1 MKRNSGPIKTERIKP
16 AIVSV
21 LIAVLL
27 SGCSGFDGA
36 TSVFGKSSE
45 IDLNA
50 DVETIAT
57 DVSRFDA
64 NSALT
69 SSATTLE
76 DYEEISNNNVIILD
90 SIEISV
96 GKFKSDIL
104 EAWDELPAEDT
115 ANSPSRS
122 KLLNWAN
129 GYETWIFYQREM
141 QKLGSACL
149 VTSQT
154 KYEYDTCA
162 LNNFNRTME
171 LENLSRNDLSYA
183 IQGIQEW
190 RDSIGANNG

>member
-1 MKRNSGPIKTERIKP
+1 MKRNSGQIKTEGIKR

-36 TSVFGKSSE
+36 SSVFGKSSE

-64 NSALT
+64 NSALS
-69 SSATTLE
+69 SSASTIE
-76 DYEEISNNNVIILD
+76 DYAEISKNNSIILD

-96 GKFKSDIL
+96 DKFKSDIL
-104 EAWDELPAEDT
+104 EAWDGLPTEDT
-115 ANSPSRS
+115 TSSPSRS
-122 KLLNWAN
+122 KLLNWAK

-141 QKLGSACL
+141 QKLGDACL
-149 VTSQT
+149 LTSQT
-154 KYEYDTCA
+154 KSEFDNCA
-162 LNNFNRTME
+162 FNNFNRTME